1 MAKTNTK
8 KAVQKRKS
16 VTTILSVPSKD
27 LLDYVKFFNKNNL
40 AELTIKEHGT
50 TISLKRETAGQ
61 VVMQTAVAPVG
72 TPVQTKVGPAQAAA
86 STPAPKDDDAGGH
99 EKITSPII
107 GTFYEAPAPDKPP
120 FVTVGKTVK
129 AGDTLCIVEAMKVM
143 NKITADFPCKIVKRI
158 GENGKP
164 VKAGNTL
171 FLVDKV

>member
-1 MAKTNTK
+1 MAKTTTK

-16 VTTILSVPSKD
+16 ATTILSVPSKE

-61 VVMQTAVAPVG
+61 VVMQTAVAPV
-72 TPVQTKVGPAQAAA
+72 VETKASPSQASA
-86 STPAPKDDDAGGH
+86 STPASKNDDADGH

-120 FVTVGKTVK
+120 FVTIGKTVK
-129 AGDTLCIVEAMKVM
+129 EGDTLCIVEAMKVM
-143 NKITADFPCKIVKRI
+143 NKITAEFPCKIVKRI

-164 VKAGNTL
+164 VKAGDTL

>member
-1 MAKTNTK
+1 MAKTTTK

-16 VTTILSVPSKD
+16 ATTILSVPSKE

-61 VVMQTAVAPVG
+61 VVMQTAVAPV
-72 TPVQTKVGPAQAAA
+72 VETKASPAQASA
-86 STPAPKDDDAGGH
+86 STQPSAPKDDDAGGH

-129 AGDTLCIVEAMKVM
+129 EGDTLCIVEAMKVM

-164 VKAGNTL
+164 VKAGDTL